1 MASRPFCDCVGKHSA
16 SHSKAPEDQRPLMF
30 GHGSACLSHL
40 LRTSRFQWLGI
51 SSVLVV
57 GCTDGHPERAICSS
71 VFGTENVC
79 LTGTG
84 PVSIPVL
91 GTEAVVRYG
100 HLTDALMFCFPHT
113 LQPGGYDSCLDAFE
127 GDVVVFVGETDPD
140 GHHNPDGLLESI
152 SRNFYEMDRVDI
164 LKVPQ
169 RACSDCVSSLVLY
182 ARKTL

>member
-1 MASRPFCDCVGKHSA
+1 MASTRIGKHSA
-16 SHSKAPEDQRPLMF
+16 SYAKAPEDQRPLMF

-57 GCTDGHPERAICSS
+57 GCTGGYPERAICSS
-71 VFGTENVC
+71 VFGIENVC

-91 GTEAVVRYG
+91 GTEAVVRYR
-100 HLTDALMFCFPHT
+100 HLTNALMFCFPHT
-113 LQPGGYDSCLDAFE
+113 LQPGGYNSCLDAFE
-127 GDVVVFVGETDPD
+127 GDVVVFVGETNPD
-140 GHHNPDGLLESI
+140 GHHNPNGLLESI
-152 SRNFYEMDRVDI
+152 SRNFYEMDRVNI

-169 RACSDCVSSLVLY
+169 RVCSDCVSSLVLY
-182 ARKTL
+182 VRKTQR